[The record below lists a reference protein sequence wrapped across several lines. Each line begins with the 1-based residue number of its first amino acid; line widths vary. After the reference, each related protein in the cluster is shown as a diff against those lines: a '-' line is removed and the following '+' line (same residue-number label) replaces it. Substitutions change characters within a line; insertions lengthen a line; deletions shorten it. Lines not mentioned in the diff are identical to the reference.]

1 MPIIISFRK
10 DIVIEVGA
18 IDKSFLYDNIGRK
31 VNKSNQ
37 VKYLIK
43 QSRKIQQSPE
53 NTVKKQRKFLS
64 SKEVSEI
71 NYILQSDYEQ
81 INLIRHQQPENN
93 SLHLIQKQLVVA

>member
-37 VKYLIK
+37 VKYYKYSTLIFW
-43 QSRKIQQSPE
+43 S
-53 NTVKKQRKFLS
+53 NMVK
-64 SKEVSEI
+64 
-71 NYILQSDYEQ
+71 
-81 INLIRHQQPENN
+81 
-93 SLHLIQKQLVVA
+93 